1 VVSEPTVFLVD
12 DDPMIVAALK
22 DLVEM
27 LGLNCSCFHSATEF
41 LEAYHP
47 TGPGCLVLDV
57 RMPGMSGLEL
67 QKELTA
73 RGFEL
78 PTIVIT
84 GFADVRIAVEAMKAG
99 AVEFLEKPFRTQE
112 LCDHIQKVMKLA
124 VAGWEHRQQRAE
136 VERHLSALTGAE
148 KQVLGLI
155 VAGKTNR
162 LMAAEL
168 DLSVRTIEDRRARLM
183 RKLGVRS
190 RAELIELVTSNGLV
204 PDSQSALQPPD

>member
-1 VVSEPTVFLVD
+1 MVPEPTVFLVD

-22 DLVEM
+22 ELVGL
-27 LGLNCSCFHSATEF
+27 LGLNCASYRSAAEF
-41 LEAYHP
+41 LESYRP

-73 RGFEL
+73 RGIDL
-78 PTIVIT
+78 PTIIIT

-112 LCDHIQKVMKLA
+112 LCDHIQRAVKLD
-124 VAGWEHRQQRAE
+124 VANWQQRQERAK
-136 VERHLSALTGAE
+136 VQRHLSALTRAE
-148 KQVLGLI
+148 KQVLALI
-155 VAGKTNR
+155 LAGKTNR
-162 LMAAEL
+162 LMAGEL

-190 RAELIELVTSNGLV
+190 RAELIELMRTDADGSVLKDG
-204 PDSQSALQPPD
+204 QEG